1 MLSTIIL
8 IPQIQ
13 TRKFAILRSNRE
25 LLKYEIGYCL
35 YYIACKSN
43 KKSSSLSPEA
53 TNMVMLT
60 RSGSKLINAQYHTT
74 LAFFL
79 MNNVV
84 EAIKRV
90 RFELTMNNPNNVT
103 YL

>member
-1 MLSTIIL
+1 
-8 IPQIQ
+8 
-13 TRKFAILRSNRE
+13 
-25 LLKYEIGYCL
+25 
-35 YYIACKSN
+35 
-43 KKSSSLSPEA
+43 
-53 TNMVMLT
+53 MVMLT